1 MMKAGNMN
9 APKPTRAKAPRAIHS
24 EGLRELDV
32 VMKEDSAESPQ
43 LDGIEFY

>member
-9 APKPTRAKAPRAIHS
+9 AANPTRAKAVRAIHN
-24 EGLRELDV
+24 GLRELDV
-32 VMKEDSAESPQ
+32 VMKEDSVESPQ